1 MIEVCVLRTNVRGQ
15 LFWGSYPHFDVWVTP
30 VYIYLRRSRTV
41 SVRRGARYRCER
53 GKTAW
58 WVGLGAKFGACLV
71 ARVSGSDVR
80 SDAQRCAGAVLYN
93 YALSLIA
100 MAQHCADGRAL
111 SCSPCGRL
119 SYCSEL
125 ASGCIRLVAQRGIF
139 PVAQTRKSSVQSAKN
154 CRNVFRR

>member
-1 MIEVCVLRTNVRGQ
+1 MRTNVRGQ